1 MLELNLPF
9 AILTVI
15 LVLSTITDIQ
25 RHRIPNVLSLGGV
38 VIGLVYMTA
47 TNGLEGLWTS
57 LQGLGLG
64 LILFLPFYMLRGMA
78 AGDVKL
84 MAAVGAFVGPNLA
97 LAAVAGTLIS
107 GAVLAFIYA
116 VYIGGAAML
125 LQRYGNMAKM
135 MVTTHQFSY
144 FKPGENDAGSKRF
157 PYAAAILVG
166 TYAGIWWVN
175 QSFPLVNQF

>member
-1 MLELNLPF
+1 MLELNMPF

-25 RHRIPNVLSLGGV
+25 NHRIPNVLSLGGV
-38 VIGLVYMTA
+38 AIGIIYLTSIQ
-47 TNGLEGLWTS
+47 GLDGLIIS
-57 LQGLGLG
+57 LQGMGLG
-64 LILFLPFYMLRGMA
+64 LALFLPFYMLRGMA

-84 MAAVGAFVGPNLA
+84 MAAVGTFVGPKLA

-107 GAVLAFIYA
+107 GAVLAFAYA
-116 VYIGGAAML
+116 IYIGGAAML
-125 LQRYGNMAKM
+125 LQRYGNMAKAM
-135 MVTTHQFSY
+135 ISTHQLTY
-144 FKPGENDAGSKRF
+144 FKPTENDAGSKRF

-175 QSFPLVNQF
+175 QSIPLFNS

>member
-1 MLELNLPF
+1 MPF

-15 LVLSTITDIQ
+15 LVLATITDIQ
-25 RHRIPNVLSLGGV
+25 KHRIPNILSLGGV
-38 VIGLVYMTA
+38 VIGIIILTS
-47 TNGLEGLWTS
+47 NIGLEGLIKS
-57 LQGLGLG
+57 LQGMALG

-84 MAAVGAFVGPNLA
+84 MAAVGAFLGPKLA

-125 LQRYGNMAKM
+125 LQRYTNMAKM
-135 MVTTHQFSY
+135 MVTTHQFAY
-144 FKPGENDAGSKRF
+144 FKPTENDAGGKRF
-157 PYAAAILVG
+157 PYALAILVG
-166 TYAGIWWVN
+166 TYAGTWWVN
-175 QSFPLVNQF
+175 QSIPLFVN